1 MAPCTRDAKKMK
13 NAPPSTA
20 AVAYTGPPSPVSTG
34 DKVRVTSARNV
45 EGIVA
50 YVMITKRLK
59 PFVIA
64 GKTHH
69 MVGITWHFGY
79 KGLVTGAIAND
90 LTPFI
95 GDPNTM
101 IPEYKAF
108 LVNVVKA

>member
-1 MAPCTRDAKKMK
+1 
-13 NAPPSTA
+13 
-20 AVAYTGPPSPVSTG
+20 
-34 DKVRVTSARNV
+34 
-45 EGIVA
+45 
-50 YVMITKRLK
+50 
-59 PFVIA
+59 
-64 GKTHH
+64 